1 MANAVHP
8 YVFKHQLSTYH
19 GYVDAALKVGAVLAP
34 IGGSLASMLMPAR
47 HRETPTSS
55 RLSAASWVGLG
66 TAAATAVGTAAVAAL
81 SQKDPMY
88 EAYRWIS
95 EHASFVQHLWD
106 ERGMQSRLQDVEVPF
121 HCFYT
126 RLPGTPPRT
135 FIVVPPA
142 SADYARHFTPLD
154 TQSADEVTAHMHMFS
169 LSTNSAY
176 LPMGTASAALLAEWL
191 PQAGRAPTFHASI
204 PKVEPLD

>member
-1 MANAVHP
+1 M
-8 YVFKHQLSTYH
+8 T
-19 GYVDAALKVGAVLAP
+19 
-34 IGGSLASMLMPAR
+34 
-47 HRETPTSS
+47 
-55 RLSAASWVGLG
+55 
-66 TAAATAVGTAAVAAL
+66 
-81 SQKDPMY
+81 QKDPMY

-106 ERGMQSRLQDVEVPF
+106 ERGMHARLQDACIPF

-126 RLPGTPPRT
+126 RLPGMPPRT

-154 TQSADEVTAHMHMFS
+154 THSADEVTAHMHMFS
-169 LSTNSAY
+169 LSTNSSY

-191 PQAGRAPTFHASI
+191 QAGGAPSCHASI
-204 PKVEPLD
+204 PTVEPLD